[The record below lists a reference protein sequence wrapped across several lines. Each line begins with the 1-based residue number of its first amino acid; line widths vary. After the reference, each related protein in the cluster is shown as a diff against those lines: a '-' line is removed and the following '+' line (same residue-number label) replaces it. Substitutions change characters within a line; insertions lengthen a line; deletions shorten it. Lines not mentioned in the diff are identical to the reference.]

1 MKLLKTS
8 FFYKVIKYL
17 DKMHE
22 YSFFYKTRKKESI
35 DNNECYN
42 NAYYKYSS
50 SYKILCNFG
59 KLFNRLFDKINKA
72 SKHSFIINIIDKM
85 LNDIKYK
92 KIKVF
97 NQFILSFIIGYLIT
111 NIVFNMFAIYK
122 IKYVIIFIGFT
133 LAVNF
138 MAIIINKYNDSSM
151 IIKIINK
158 VSS

>member
-8 FFYKVIKYL
+8 FFYKAIKYL
-17 DKMHE
+17 DEMHE
-22 YSFFYKTRKKESI
+22 HSFLYRTRKKESI
-35 DNNECYN
+35 SNNDCYN
-42 NAYYKYSS
+42 HAYYKHSS
-50 SYKILCNFG
+50 AYKILCNFG
-59 KLFNRLFDKINKA
+59 KLFNRLFDKINKN
-72 SKHSFIINIIDKM
+72 SKHSFFINIIDKM
-85 LNDIKYK
+85 LNDIKYR

-122 IKYVIIFIGFT
+122 IKYVIIFIGFM

-138 MAIIINKYNDSSM
+138 MTVIINKYNDSSM
-151 IIKIINK
+151 IIKLINK